1 LRSRRIV
8 SITIYIL
15 ASLIG
20 LWAFLSPFLTAN
32 LAQSGELQ
40 AGGPVAPLLLTG
52 LVGLCYLAL
61 LHEAHG
67 PAAGATTIALL
78 GILVSINAALR
89 FAETVVPGPGGFSP
103 MFLLIILTGYVFG
116 ARVGFL
122 MGALSLLVSALITGG
137 VGPWLPFQ
145 MWAAG
150 WVGMSA
156 RLVRP
161 IVRLVRA
168 ERRLGEVVLLA
179 MFAAFYAFTSFGW
192 DAFAAIGNAIL
203 MALFAAPVLQ
213 ALRRFHTRL
222 SFRYLSPPAPTAT
235 APIESIPQ

>member
-1 LRSRRIV
+1 
-8 SITIYIL
+8 
-15 ASLIG
+15 
-20 LWAFLSPFLTAN
+20 
-32 LAQSGELQ
+32 
-40 AGGPVAPLLLTG
+40 
-52 LVGLCYLAL
+52 LCYLAL

-78 GILVSINAALR
+78 GVLVSINAALR

-122 MGALSLLVSALITGG
+122 MGALSLMVSALITGG

-156 RLVRP
+156 RLMRP
-161 IVRLVRA
+161 LVRLFHA
-168 ERRLGEVVLLA
+168 ERRMAEVVFLACFAAIWGFVYGGLLNIWFWPYVIGDA
-179 MFAAFYAFTSFGW
+179 ATSWTPGIGLHEGLSRYAAFYALTSFGW
-192 DAFAAIGNAIL
+192 DTFAAIGNAVL
-203 MALFAAPVLQ
+203 MAIFAAPVLQ
-213 ALRRFHTRL
+213 ALRRFRSRL
-222 SFRYLSPPAPTAT
+222 SFHYLSSPSPT
-235 APIESIPQ
+235 SQLNRYNK